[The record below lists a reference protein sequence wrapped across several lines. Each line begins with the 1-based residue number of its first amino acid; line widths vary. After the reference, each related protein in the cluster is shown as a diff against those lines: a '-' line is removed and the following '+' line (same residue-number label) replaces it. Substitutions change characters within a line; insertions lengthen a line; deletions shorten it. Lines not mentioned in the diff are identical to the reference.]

1 MPRTDTASRVIAA
14 QRKLVY
20 EALVDP
26 DALRTWLPPSGMTGR
41 FEHFDVR
48 PGGSYRMTLTHADGG
63 VAPGKS
69 TPDSDIVDVSIIEIV
84 PEARVVQSVKFVSDD
99 PSFAGVM
106 TMTWELTAVE
116 GGTRVEVTA
125 ENVPDGISERDHS
138 KGMESSLV
146 NLAEYLKA

>member
-41 FEHFDVR
+41 FEHFDMR
-48 PGGSYRMTLTHADGG
+48 PGGSYRMALTYADGG

-69 TPDSDIVDVSIIEIV
+69 TPDSDIVDVRIIDIA

-106 TMTWELTAVE
+106 TLTWELTAVE

-125 ENVPDGISERDHS
+125 ENVPDGISKRDHS
-138 KGMESSLV
+138 KGMASSLV